1 MAERRIHSAEIV
13 VENNKM
19 VKRIPGNF
27 ITWCKNLGMRAAT
40 GPLTALASFPGSGNT
55 WCRYLIQQATGK
67 ISDTISNL

>member
-1 MAERRIHSAEIV
+1 MAERRIHSADIV

-19 VKRIPGNF
+19 VKRIPGNS

-67 ISDTISNL
+67 ISDIISNL